1 MCVGG
6 RGGGVAHYSCCSVF
20 QTFTNFGIVL
30 MEANSPPLSLSP
42 SLSESPPPPLLSFS
56 EFVLSVDVSENVIV
70 KSQSGGGGGLICIQT
85 KGSLRSIESDIV

>member
-6 RGGGVAHYSCCSVF
+6 GGGGGGVAHYSCCSVF

-30 MEANSPPLSLSP
+30 MEANSPPLSLSLRIP
-42 SLSESPPPPLLSFS
+42 PPPPPLLSFS

-70 KSQSGGGGGLICIQT
+70 KSQSGGGGG
-85 KGSLRSIESDIV
+85 